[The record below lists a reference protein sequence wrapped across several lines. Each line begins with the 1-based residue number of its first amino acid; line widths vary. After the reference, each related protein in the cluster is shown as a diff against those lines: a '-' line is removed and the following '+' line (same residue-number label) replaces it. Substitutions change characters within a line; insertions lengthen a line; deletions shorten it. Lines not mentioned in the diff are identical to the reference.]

1 VLDSEVSS
9 KSFEQEKRKN
19 AKNIFRIFIK
29 DLFLVT
35 IELRLNVS
43 E

>member
-1 VLDSEVSS
+1 LVESEVSA
-9 KSFEQEKRKN
+9 KSFEQENRKN

-29 DLFLVT
+29 DLFFVAV
-35 IELRLNVS
+35 EVRLNVS